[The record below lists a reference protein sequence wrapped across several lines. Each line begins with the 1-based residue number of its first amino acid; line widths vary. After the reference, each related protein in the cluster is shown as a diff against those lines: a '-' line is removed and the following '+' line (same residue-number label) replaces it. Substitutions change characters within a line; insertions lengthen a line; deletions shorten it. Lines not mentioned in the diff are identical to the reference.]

1 VDLFA
6 IDDSIHKKPTRKG
19 MRPLVAV
26 GGLHVPGDKVRD
38 LELALD
44 ALCDDF
50 GFPQGEEFKWSP
62 EKRLWEHSNL
72 VGERRDEFNLKALN
86 LAREAGAQGIVTM
99 TDTKTSPIAGA
110 DTHEEAATLMFLE
123 RAQACLPPGRDAV
136 VVFDRHGGGQRS
148 ELAFL
153 TGTLTTMRTGTTYS
167 GLDRLAL
174 AVATDSKL
182 SRLVQL
188 ADVVT
193 SCSTSYVAGE
203 PKYAPKVFKGGVLP
217 LLRSDFGCV
226 GGRGLKLHPD
236 FSYRNLYHW
245 LLGDDMFVRAQ
256 TGQPLPSKGYRYSES
271 ADDP

>member
-1 VDLFA
+1 
-6 IDDSIHKKPTRKG
+6 

-26 GGLHVPGDKVRD
+26 GGLHVPGDKVRG

-44 ALCDDF
+44 ALCDEF

-62 EKRLWEHSNL
+62 HKLLWEHSNL
-72 VGERRDEFNLKALN
+72 LGERRDEFNLKALD
-86 LAREAGAQGIVTM
+86 LARQAGAQGIVTM
-99 TDTKTSPIAGA
+99 TDTKSKPIDEAS
-110 DTHEEAATLMFLE
+110 THEEAVTLMFLE
-123 RAQACLPPGRDAV
+123 RAQACLPAGRDAV
-136 VVFDRHGGGQRS
+136 VVFDRHGGGQQT
-148 ELAFL
+148 EVDFLAK
-153 TGTLTTMRTGTTYS
+153 TLTTMRTGTRYS

-188 ADVVT
+188 ADVVA

-203 PKYAPKVFKGGVLP
+203 GKYAPKVFQSGVLP

-236 FSYRNLYHW
+236 YSYRNLYHW
-245 LLGDDMFVRAQ
+245 LLGDEMFVRFQ
-256 TGQPLPSKGYRYSES
+256 GGHMLPSKSYRYSES
-271 ADDP
+271 ADEP